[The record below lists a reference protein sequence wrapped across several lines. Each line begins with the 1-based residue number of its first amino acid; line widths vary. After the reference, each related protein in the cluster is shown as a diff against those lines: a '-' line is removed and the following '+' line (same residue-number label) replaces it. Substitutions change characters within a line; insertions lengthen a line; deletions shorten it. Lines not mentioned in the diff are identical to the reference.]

1 VPGVILAAYRNNG
14 GAISRDIIAT
24 GINRG
29 SNVPG
34 GSCGFWGC
42 CGAAVGAGIAASL
55 ILEATPLKADER
67 QHSLAFTAEI
77 LTEIAKMNAGRC
89 CQRDSWLALTHA
101 SRLSEEFFGIALP
114 AETALHCSQ
123 YEQNHEC
130 IRNRCPLWEER
141 KWEEGCWRGGPLKK
155 VTGPILPY
163 PFST

>member
-1 VPGVILAAYRNNG
+1 
-14 GAISRDIIAT
+14 
-24 GINRG
+24 
-29 SNVPG
+29 
-34 GSCGFWGC
+34 
-42 CGAAVGAGIAASL
+42 GAAVGAGIAASL

-141 KWEEGCWRGGPLKK
+141 KWEEGCWRGGRLKK
-155 VTGPILPY
+155 GAGPILAY